1 MIRSAAQNLL
11 LCTAAAVALISTI
24 AQAQVRVATDP
35 DPTRLE
41 NAPEEST
48 PSDWQIRIGAGAIY
62 APAFIGSDHY
72 QLQAGPDFEVRYKD
86 RFYLSVID
94 GAGFDLIKTENLRV
108 GPVVKF
114 QQKRRESGKGTF
126 VIAGGRTDELRGLG
140 SVAATAEAGG
150 YVQYQSGG
158 LSARAEVR
166 KGIGGHDGI
175 IADLSAR
182 FAAPIPVPSIS
193 ARPVIVSVGPRA
205 TIVDNKY
212 NDSYFSIDAG
222 QSTRSGLRT
231 FDAKGGLLSYG
242 LGSAIIVPLS
252 NHFSGSILAGYDRV
266 ASDAANSPLVR
277 DRGSRNQATLGLGL
291 SYRFG
296 R

>member
-1 MIRSAAQNLL
+1 MTRLDARTLSLSAAATL
-11 LCTAAAVALISTI
+11 ALSATN
-24 AQAQVRVATDP
+24 AQAQVRVPTDP

-41 NAPEEST
+41 NAREEK
-48 PSDWQIRIGAGAIY
+48 PVSDWQIRVGVGAIY
-62 APAFIGSDHY
+62 APAFVGSDHY

-94 GAGFDLIKTENLRV
+94 GAGMDLIKTDNLRA

-114 QQKRRESGKGTF
+114 QQKRRESGGGTF
-126 VIAGGRTDELRGLG
+126 VVAGGRTDELRGLG
-140 SVAATAEAGG
+140 SVSATAEAGG

-158 LSARAEVR
+158 FSARAEVR

-175 IADLSAR
+175 IADIGAR
-182 FAAPIPVPSIS
+182 VAAPFPVPAIS
-193 ARPVIVSVGPRA
+193 ARPVIVSAGPRA
-205 TIVDNKY
+205 TIVHDKY
-212 NDSYFSIDAG
+212 NASYFSIDAG
-222 QSTRSGLRT
+222 QSARSGLRT

-242 LGSAIIVPLS
+242 VGGAVIVPLS
-252 NHFSGSILAGYDRV
+252 DHLTGSILASYDRV
-266 ASDAANSPLVR
+266 AGDAAKSPLVR
-277 DRGSRNQATLGLGL
+277 DRGSRNQASLGLGL